1 MPHGDQVYLI
11 FVSTA
16 GGVNAGGTGVKVTG
30 VRFLPNNN
38 NLVIC
43 ACHSSSGGGLRS
55 GGGGEGLLRVL
66 NVSTGKWSQGA
77 GGHTTGK
84 VNCMETVGS
93 GALVSSTQQ
102 PSSHLGVR

>member
-1 MPHGDQVYLI
+1 MCPTETKY

-16 GGVNAGGTGVKVTG
+16 GGANVGGTGVKVTG

-38 NLVIC
+38 NLVVC